1 MIFYVQSW
9 DQMDTPSIIEK
20 RPNKQFNYTN
30 DYSNIQ
36 NADDVSKAVEI
47 FLAKLT
53 GIDYELREAYNYT
66 MILPESFY
74 GMGSFL
80 KWIRVG

>member
-20 RPNKQFNYTN
+20 RPNKQFNHTN

-36 NADDVSKAVEI
+36 NADDVSKAVE
-47 FLAKLT
+47 FVLAKLT
-53 GIDYELREAYNYT
+53 GIDYELREAY
-66 MILPESFY
+66 
-74 GMGSFL
+74 
-80 KWIRVG
+80 V